1 MEAITISNQATQLAT
16 LKDQTYLGK
25 KVNPQIALSQSA
37 NDLLLATSDKKQRLK
52 SATDKQ
58 LQELDNIL
66 LSITGA
72 QFDSNDAVIMNYLK
86 YIPLLVD
93 VFGQYT
99 IDEIIFAY
107 KLAKSGKLSNHKNE
121 QLFLYRELNFAS
133 ASDVLLAFAEYKKQ
147 ELGKW
152 IQNQKIFEEE
162 EKMIDDQEKYN
173 IVQQGLR
180 NLLADAWAISQNNK
194 LSETTGVFLYDSLK
208 NIQLLDLTREEKYS
222 IQKEALKTVIALA
235 ELERYAALD
244 KITYNSYNNF
254 IKSLSGEVEEVVIMS
269 KKIALKTQIQKW
281 MLAGFTLN
289 DIQSQIK

>member
-1 MEAITISNQATQLAT
+1 M
-16 LKDQTYLGK
+16 
-25 KVNPQIALSQSA
+25 
-37 NDLLLATSDKKQRLK
+37 R
-52 SATDKQ
+52 SATDEQ

-99 IDEIIFAY
+99 IDEIIIAY

-121 QLFLYRELNFAS
+121 QLILYRELNFAS

-152 IQNQKIFEEE
+152 IQNQKLFEEE
-162 EKMIDDQEKYN
+162 EKMIYDQERYN

-180 NLLADAWAISQNNK
+180 NLLSDAWAISQNNK

-222 IQKEALKTVIALA
+222 IQKEALETVIALA
-235 ELERYAALD
+235 KLERYAALD

-254 IKSLSGEVEEVVIMS
+254 INSLSGEVDEVVIMS

-281 MLAGFTLN
+281 IREGFTLN

>member
-1 MEAITISNQATQLAT
+1 MEAITISKKANQLAT

-37 NDLLLATSDKKQRLK
+37 SDLLLATSDKRQRLK
-52 SATDKQ
+52 SASDAQ

-72 QFDSNDAVIMNYLK
+72 QFDSNEAVIMNYVKYMTLLK
-86 YIPLLVD
+86 D

-99 IDEIIFAY
+99 IDEIIIAY
-107 KLAKSGKLSNHKNE
+107 KLAKAGKLSNHKNE
-121 QLFLYRELNFAS
+121 QFILYRELNFAS
-133 ASDVLLAFAEYKKQ
+133 AADVLLAFVEYKKQ

-152 IQNQKIFEEE
+152 IQNQKLFEEE

-173 IVQQGLR
+173 IVQHGLR
-180 NLLADAWAISQNNK
+180 QLLADAWALSKNNK

-208 NIQLLDLTREEKYS
+208 SIALLNLTRLEKTS
-222 IQKEALKTVIALA
+222 IQAEAEKTIKDVII
-235 ELERYAALD
+235 LERYAALD
-244 KITYNSYNNF
+244 KITYNHFNNLL
-254 IKSLSGEVEEVVIMS
+254 ISLSGESPEVVIMS

-281 MLAGFTLN
+281 ITEGLTLN

>member
-1 MEAITISNQATQLAT
+1 M
-16 LKDQTYLGK
+16 K
-25 KVNPQIALSQSA
+25 SA
-37 NDLLLATSDKKQRLK
+37 NDD
-52 SATDKQ
+52 Q

-93 VFGQYT
+93 VFGHYT
-99 IDEIIFAY
+99 IDEIIIAY

-121 QLFLYRELNFAS
+121 QFILYRELNFAS

-152 IQNQKIFEEE
+152 IQNQKLFEEE

-180 NLLADAWAISQNNK
+180 NLLADAWAISQNGK

-222 IQKEALKTVIALA
+222 IQKEALETVIALA

-254 IKSLSGEVEEVVIMS
+254 INSLSGEVEEVVIMS

-289 DIQSQIK
+289 DIQSKIK